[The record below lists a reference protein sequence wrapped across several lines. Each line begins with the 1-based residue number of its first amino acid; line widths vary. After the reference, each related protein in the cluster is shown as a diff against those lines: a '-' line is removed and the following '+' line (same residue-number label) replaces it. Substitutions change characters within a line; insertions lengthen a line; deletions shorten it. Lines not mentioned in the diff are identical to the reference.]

1 MEKIS
6 KPELVEILKSYGL
19 CNLIFDFFRQVEPDT
34 AIYVF
39 HDEENIQ
46 YCLVAAD
53 YLFDDAKMPY
63 YFEYSY
69 YSNAVVKFR
78 AIKQLS
84 YIENAPKKAVGY
96 IDDEKHRT
104 KASTGDVCMLYVI
117 DDLEL
122 K

>member
-53 YLFDDAKMPY
+53 YLFDDAKIPY

-78 AIKQLS
+78 TLKQLS
-84 YIENAPKKAVGY
+84 YVENAPKKAVEY
-96 IDDEKHRT
+96 IDDERHRT
-104 KASTGDVCMLYVI
+104 KASTGDVCMLYII

>member
-19 CNLIFDFFRQVEPDT
+19 YNLIFDFFRQVEPDT

-53 YLFDDAKMPY
+53 YLSDDTKMPY
-63 YFEYSY
+63 FFEYNY

-84 YIENAPKKAVGY
+84 YIENAPKKPLD
-96 IDDEKHRT
+96 ISMT
-104 KASTGDVCMLYVI
+104 KNIGQRLVRVMFACYMLSMI
-117 DDLEL
+117 
-122 K
+122 